1 MVSEKIKNRSSGA
14 MACQNLFS
22 QNKMGSANTISRSN
36 MACAKSKNREIR
48 GVVCRNIFLTSQM
61 VSQNFQNRRTKGDE
75 ERGRKRKEAEER

>member
-61 VSQNFQNRRTKGDE
+61 VTQNFQNRPDQE
-75 ERGRKRKEAEER
+75 EELMRGRREESEE

>member
-1 MVSEKIKNRSSGA
+1 MVSETIKNRYSGV

-61 VSQNFQNRRTKGDE
+61 VGLNFQNRRTKGDE
-75 ERGRKRKEAEER
+75 ERGRKKEAEER